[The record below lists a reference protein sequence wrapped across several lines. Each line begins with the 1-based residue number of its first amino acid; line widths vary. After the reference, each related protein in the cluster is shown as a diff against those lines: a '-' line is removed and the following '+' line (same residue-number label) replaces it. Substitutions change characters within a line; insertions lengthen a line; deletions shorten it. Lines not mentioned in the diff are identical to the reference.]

1 MKKISKIILIVIAII
16 VALILF
22 FIKMAEAFFNL
33 ILDSL

>member
-1 MKKISKIILIVIAII
+1 MKKIIKIALIIIAII